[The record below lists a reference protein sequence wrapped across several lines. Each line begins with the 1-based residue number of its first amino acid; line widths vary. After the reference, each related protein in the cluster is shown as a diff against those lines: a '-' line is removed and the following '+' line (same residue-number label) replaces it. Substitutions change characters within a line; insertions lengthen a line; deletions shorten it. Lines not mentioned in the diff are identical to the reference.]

1 MPSNEPALIAL
12 AVALLAGIA
21 ASVYLFK
28 IQRKRLIA
36 AAGIQALARMRWREF
51 SEFVVTA
58 LQAQG
63 FEAAPLDEGAASR
76 ELCDLLLKR
85 ENRSWLLA
93 CRQSPDYRVSG
104 KHVEEMRKAVRMH
117 GAAGGVIA
125 TLGRI
130 DVPARPT
137 SERIE
142 LVDGRALW
150 ELIAPL
156 LPTGLSE
163 HIDEQAHRQE
173 RNWLLAIWATAFVA
187 GFAVAIAAGLVR
199 GDRSPGAGASTA
211 HSVVAPPA
219 DAPDPTAT
227 TDESA
232 ARQQVLDEVA
242 RLPGVRQAVWPTRST
257 LLVLLESET
266 VDPRPGICAVLE
278 RYDTRRAS
286 RLQLQPPSGSTAPVR
301 FTQCRLY

>member
-12 AVALLAGIA
+12 SVALLLGIA
-21 ASVYLFK
+21 ATLYLS
-28 IQRKRLIA
+28 IVQRKRLVV
-36 AAGIQALARMRWREF
+36 AAGIRALAGMRLREF
-51 SEFVVTA
+51 SEFVVSA

-63 FEAAPLDEGAASR
+63 FEAAPLVEGAASR
-76 ELCDLLLKR
+76 DPSDLLLKR
-85 ENRSWLLA
+85 DNRSWLLA
-93 CRQSPDYRVSG
+93 CRQSPEYRVTG
-104 KHVEEMRKAVRMH
+104 KHVEEMQRAVQTH

-130 DVPARPT
+130 DASARPA

-150 ELIAPL
+150 ELIGPL
-156 LPTGLSE
+156 LPAGLST
-163 HIDEQAHRQE
+163 HIDEQAQRQE
-173 RNWLLAIWATAFVA
+173 RNWLLAIWATAFAA
-187 GFAVAIAAGLVR
+187 GFAAAIAAGLGR
-199 GDRSPGAGASTA
+199 DNSPRVARPPA
-211 HSVVAPPA
+211 HSATAPAA
-219 DAPDPTAT
+219 DTAPLAAP
-227 TDESA
+227 TDETA
-232 ARQQVLDEVA
+232 ARQQVLDELAQV
-242 RLPGVRQAVWPTRST
+242 PGVRQAVWSTRST

-278 RYDTRRAS
+278 RHDALRAS